1 MIQFGRSIPVAIH
14 PIFWLTAG
22 IIGWINSWTLM
33 GTVIWMGVILI
44 SLLVHEYGHALAA
57 KAFGQ
62 DAQISLV
69 AMGGM
74 TYHDGKKLKGWQDFV
89 VVLMGP
95 LAGIS
100 LFVLAYLLRALVGS
114 SPPFI
119 GYTLNIF
126 VFVNLFWTIV
136 NLLPILPLDGG
147 QMLRI
152 VLEGF
157 FGHKGLKL
165 TLMIGIIVG
174 IGLGVAFFIMG
185 LYLVGAI
192 LLLLSFQSFS
202 SWNQVRSM
210 TPQDRDEGV
219 QKDLEEAQ
227 EELKLG
233 HYEEAKEKLE
243 RIRSQTGSGL
253 IFETASEQLAFI
265 FDRQGDL
272 KKVYEILC
280 EIQKKLSLNGR
291 RLLHRAA
298 FYNRDFELTL
308 TLGNRCFR
316 DVQAYEIAYINAL
329 ASAQLKD
336 AKGAIGWLECAINHG
351 LPALKEALSKPEFD
365 AIRKD
370 SLFEQFIQ
378 KHPQN

>member
-1 MIQFGRSIPVAIH
+1 MIQFGRSIPVSIH

-33 GTVIWMGVILI
+33 GTIIWMGVILV
-44 SLLVHEYGHALAA
+44 SLLVHEYGHAIAA
-57 KAFGQ
+57 KIFGQ
-62 DAQISLV
+62 EAQISLV
-69 AMGGM
+69 AMGGL

-89 VVLMGP
+89 IVLMGP

-100 LFVLAYLLRALVGS
+100 LFLLAYILRAWVGPTPVFVS
-114 SPPFI
+114 
-119 GYTLNIF
+119 YMLNIF

-157 FGHKGLKL
+157 FGHRGLKI
-165 TLMIGIIVG
+165 TLMTGIVVG
-174 IGLGVAFFIMG
+174 IGLGIAFFIIG

-202 SWNQVRSM
+202 SWNQVKSM
-210 TPQDRDEGV
+210 TPQDRSEEV

-233 HYEEAKEKLE
+233 HYEEAREKLE

-253 IFETASEQLAFI
+253 IFETATEPLALI
-265 FDRQGDL
+265 FDRQGYL
-272 KKVYEILC
+272 KKVYEVLS
-280 EIQKKLSLNGR
+280 EIQKKLSMNGR

-308 TLGNRCFR
+308 TLGNHCFR

-336 AKGAIGWLECAINHG
+336 VKGAVGWLECAIKHG
-351 LPALKEALSKPEFD
+351 LPAIKEAVAKPEFD
-365 AIRKD
+365 PIRQD
-370 SLFEQFIQ
+370 SLFEHFLK